1 MQRTKISYLDYT
13 YNPTHGCTAIAKG
26 CDNCWARKMSKWL
39 AGMGVSG
46 HDPAD
51 PFKVVCDESK
61 LTEPLKLKKPA
72 RIGVSFMGDLFHKDV
87 PDRFILW
94 VWGTMAEC
102 DRHTFIC
109 LTKRP
114 ARAAKLLSKWGRE
127 DNVFRE
133 WPLPNV
139 HLGTSCSTQA
149 DLDANLPALLG
160 CPAAVRWLSYE
171 PALEKLDLKPWIGG
185 LREDFDV
192 AAFDMEPH
200 CVRCGEVLESDHEC
214 APGFGPRLDGIV
226 IGCESGPGRRPCKP
240 EWTKSIID
248 QCDAAGVKVYN
259 KQMEINGKVST
270 NMAEW
275 PEWAQ
280 RQELP

>member
-13 YNPTHGCTAIAKG
+13 YNPTHGCTAIAAG
-26 CDNCWARKMSKWL
+26 CKNCWARGMSTRL
-39 AGMGVSG
+39 AGMGAKGYDS
-46 HDPAD
+46 AD

-61 LTEPLKLKKPA
+61 LHEPLKLRKPA
-72 RIGVSFMGDLFHKDV
+72 RIGTVFMGDLFHEEV
-87 PDRFILW
+87 SDRFILW
-94 VWGTMAEC
+94 VWSTMAQC
-102 DRHTFIC
+102 PQHTFLC

-114 ARAAKLLSKWGRE
+114 ARAAELLAQWDDGTAFIE
-127 DNVFRE
+127 G

-149 DLDANLPALLG
+149 DLDANVPELLR

-226 IGCESGPGRRPCKP
+226 IGCESGPGRRPCKL
-240 EWTKSIID
+240 EWIKSAVD
-248 QCDAAGVKVYN
+248 QCDAVGVLVYV
-259 KQMEINGKVST
+259 KQIDLNGHVST